1 MEDKEI
7 SQHDLEFTGERY
19 VPNNDN
25 NSEIFMQHIQRY
37 IVAKELC
44 KNKKVLDIACGEGY
58 GSDILAEAASSVC
71 GVDISAEA
79 IEHAKNKYQKD
90 NLLFHTGSVADI
102 PFDNESFDIIISFE
116 TIEHVSEDLQIQ
128 FLNEIKRVLKKDGL
142 LIMSSPDKLYYSDMA
157 GFKNVYH
164 VKELYEEEFSAI
176 LKKYFKN
183 IHMYYQ
189 GMLATSYII
198 DDKLKQ
204 ISEIKEFT
212 VVKKH
217 NQYNAEINIAVCS
230 DIELPSIQ
238 NNYIADYANKYY
250 SLKHLVNSLQKAIK
264 DPAYIIEQKENYIL
278 EQREKIGSLEDNTR
292 ELNGIIE
299 QKENYICEQREK
311 IGSLEDNTR
320 ELNGIIEQKE
330 NYILEQREKIG
341 SLEDN
346 TRELNGII
354 EQKENYILEQ
364 REKIGSL
371 EDNTRELNG
380 IIEQKENYI
389 CEQREKIG
397 SLEDNTREL
406 NGIIEQKENYICEQ
420 REKIGSLEDNTREL
434 NGIIEQ
440 KENYICE
447 QREKIGRLE
456 DNTKELNGIVEQQT
470 NYIYD
475 QNETIG
481 ELKNIKNQQ
490 EHELNIYRGFTSNI
504 IIKIL
509 YKIYIKM
516 AGR

>member
-19 VPNNDN
+19 IPNDDN

-58 GSDILAEAASSVC
+58 GSDILAEAASLVC

-157 GFKNVYH
+157 GFKNIYH

-217 NQYNAEINIAVCS
+217 NQYNTEINIAVCS

-264 DPAYIIEQKENYIL
+264 DPAYIIEQKENYI
-278 EQREKIGSLEDNTR
+278 
-292 ELNGIIE
+292 
-299 QKENYICEQREK
+299 
-311 IGSLEDNTR
+311 
-320 ELNGIIEQKE
+320 
-330 NYILEQREKIG
+330 
-341 SLEDN
+341 
-346 TRELNGII
+346 
-354 EQKENYILEQ
+354 
-364 REKIGSL
+364 
-371 EDNTRELNG
+371 
-380 IIEQKENYI
+380 

-420 REKIGSLEDNTREL
+420 REKIGGLEDSTREL

-440 KENYICE
+440 K
-447 QREKIGRLE
+447 
-456 DNTKELNGIVEQQT
+456 
-470 NYIYD
+470 IYA
-475 QNETIG
+475 NSER
-481 ELKNIKNQQ
+481 K
-490 EHELNIYRGFTSNI
+490 
-504 IIKIL
+504 
-509 YKIYIKM
+509 
-516 AGR
+516 

>member
-1 MEDKEI
+1 MEDKKDN
-7 SQHDLEFTGERY
+7 QYDLEFTGERY
-19 VPNNDN
+19 IPNDDN

-37 IVAKELC
+37 IVAKDLC

-58 GSDILAEAASSVC
+58 GSDMLAEVASSVC
-71 GVDISAEA
+71 GVDISEEA
-79 IEHAKNKYQKD
+79 VLHAKNKYKRD
-90 NLLFHTGSVADI
+90 NLSFLTGSVADI

-128 FLNEIKRVLKKDGL
+128 FLNEIKRVLKKDGF
-142 LIMSSPDKLYYSDMA
+142 LIISSPDKLYYSDMA
-157 GFKNVYH
+157 GFKNIYH

-183 IHMYYQ
+183 INMYYQ

-204 ISEIKEFT
+204 ISNINEFT
-212 VVKKH
+212 VVKEH
-217 NQYNAEINIAVCS
+217 NQYDAEINIAVCS

-250 SLKHLVNSLQKAIK
+250 SLKHLVNSLQNALK
-264 DPAYIIEQKENYIL
+264 DPAYIIEQKENYIC
-278 EQREKIGSLEDNTR
+278 EQREKIVGLEDSAR

-311 IGSLEDNTR
+311 IVGLED
-320 ELNGIIEQKE
+320 
-330 NYILEQREKIG
+330 
-341 SLEDN
+341 SA
-346 TRELNGII
+346 
-354 EQKENYILEQ
+354 
-364 REKIGSL
+364 
-371 EDNTRELNG
+371 RELNG

-389 CEQREKIG
+389 CEQRE
-397 SLEDNTREL
+397 L
-406 NGIIEQKENYICEQ
+406 IEQH
-420 REKIGSLEDNTREL
+420 
-434 NGIIEQ
+434 
-440 KENYICE
+440 
-447 QREKIGRLE
+447 
-456 DNTKELNGIVEQQT
+456 T

-475 QNETIG
+475 QKEIIG